1 MLDPSHNIWHVD
13 LRRVDVLGDT
23 PLEID
28 VTANRLTK
36 PTDSHKCSIIKVI
49 TYSSFHVK
57 QYGAFRGERL
67 RDPFSSDI
75 RSVFTQR
82 DVDGGER
89 GGPGVNAG
97 IASMYPWLYL
107 MWKSYKA
114 SCSPQPHFMGSSI
127 TALSLL
133 IVFFLPLQDSP
144 NWCYRMWQGEEH

>member
-67 RDPFSSDI
+67 HPM
-75 RSVFTQR
+75 T
-82 DVDGGER
+82 
-89 GGPGVNAG
+89 
-97 IASMYPWLYL
+97 
-107 MWKSYKA
+107 
-114 SCSPQPHFMGSSI
+114 
-127 TALSLL
+127 LSAAIYGL
-133 IVFFLPLQDSP
+133 FLP
-144 NWCYRMWQGEEH
+144 REMGEKGGLELMPA